1 MSNSIDSDYAIHTS
15 QLVRTY
21 KTQAGDVHALKG
33 IDLEIRTGTWIGVK
47 GKSGSGKTTLLN
59 CVGGLDRAT
68 SGEVWCFGKDLQH
81 LNDAQLTEWRR
92 TTVGFAFQSFALMP
106 MLSAYENIEL
116 PMRLSGLGKRRQRT
130 MQVLNM
136 VGLAKWMDHRPHEM
150 SGGQQQ
156 RVAIARAIA
165 NQPKL
170 LIADEPTA
178 ELDTNTSREILGLLR
193 RLVAEQN
200 LTLLMSS
207 HDPLALEYADQV
219 LELKDGRIANAVV
232 NAPILASA

>member
-1 MSNSIDSDYAIHTS
+1 MSNTEEDNEFAIRTR
-15 QLVRTY
+15 QLIRTY
-21 KTQAGDVHALKG
+21 KTGAGDVQALKG
-33 IDLEIRTGTWIGVK
+33 IDLDVRTGTWIGVK

-68 SGEVWCFGKDLQH
+68 SGEVICFGRDLQH

-92 TTVGFAFQSFALMP
+92 NTVGFAFQSFALLP
-106 MLSAYENIEL
+106 TLSAYENIEL
-116 PMRLSGLGKRRQRT
+116 PMRLSGLGKRRQRA
-130 MQVLNM
+130 MQVLNL

-207 HDPLALEYADQV
+207 HDPLALEFADQV
-219 LELKDGRIANAVV
+219 LELKDGRIANAIE
-232 NAPILASA
+232 NQPQLA